1 MGTKSLDSNAVDFV
15 EHGINFIGRTFE
27 NNGIQGKIKK
37 QKFEPNA
44 PFTITATV
52 IGNYKYVKY
61 QKEPYYCSQ
70 NINKLTPKPIFI
82 KWSEKIAIFL
92 MTNIWRFVSMYDG
105 QQGGYK
111 LDDIKNH
118 KIQLPITA
126 SGEINF
132 DFMESF
138 IAELEAERV
147 RELEAERVRE
157 LEAYLK
163 ATGLKDYELTQN
175 EKDAL
180 AKFDEFSKWGGV
192 EREFKIGDLFDK
204 LSLKFLKSNFDKS
217 NDISK
222 IQTTEFSLPL
232 VNAKDGD
239 NGIMYYGRECD
250 FESAEMTI
258 DIVNDGA
265 VSTGNVYAQPQK
277 TGVLYNAYLI
287 KSNFNISKNLLLF
300 FATTIQKSI
309 KLKFSYELKASW
321 ERVKNESIKLPVT
334 ANGKIDFDF
343 MENFIKAIQKLIIKD
358 LVIWSQKK
366 IEATKQV
373 VEF

>member
-147 RELEAERVRE
+147 RELEA
-157 LEAYLK
+157 YLK
-163 ATGLKDYELTQN
+163 ATGLSDTTLSS
-175 EKDAL
+175 
-180 AKFDEFSKWGGV
+180 DEYNAFYTWNSRIWQ
-192 EREFKIGDLFDK
+192 EFKIGDLFEK
-204 LSLKFLKSNFDKS
+204 LKLGFKKSKFEKDT
-217 NDISK
+217 DVSK
-222 IQTTEFSLPL
+222 IKNIEFQIPL

-239 NGIMYYGRECD
+239 NGIMYYGKKQD
-250 FESAEMTI
+250 FDTATMTI

-265 VSTGNVYAQPQK
+265 VSTGNVYPQPQE

-287 KSNFNISKNLLLF
+287 KSKFDISKNLLFF

-321 ERVKNESIKLPVT
+321 ERVKNENIKLPIT
-334 ANGKIDFDF
+334 ANGEIDFDF

>member
-1 MGTKSLDSNAVDFV
+1 MFESSNGNFDIKK
-15 EHGINFIGRTFE
+15 EHINGNGEYVITAGLS
-27 NNGIQGKIKK
+27 NNGILGKTDIKAK
-37 QKFEPNA
+37 IFEPK
-44 PFTITATV
+44 TITIDMFGCAFYRQFQ
-52 IGNYKYVKY
+52 YKMVTHARVFSLKPSFEITDK
-61 QKEPYYCSQ
+61 QGMFLSCSL
-70 NINKLTPKPIFI
+70 NFLRFLFGYENMCS
-82 KWSEKIAIFL
+82 WEK
-92 MTNIWRFVSMYDG
+92 
-105 QQGGYK
+105 
-111 LDDIKNH
+111 IKNH

-126 SGEINF
+126 NGEIDF

-147 RELEAERVRE
+147 RELEA
-157 LEAYLK
+157 YLK
-163 ATGLKDYELTQN
+163 ATGLSDTTLSSDEYN
-175 EKDAL
+175 AL
-180 AKFDEFSKWGGV
+180 NTWNSRIWQ
-192 EREFKIGDLFDK
+192 EFKIGDLFEKLNLGFKKSKFEKDK
-204 LSLKFLKSNFDKS
+204 DV
-217 NDISK
+217 SK
-222 IQTTEFSLPL
+222 IKNIEFQIPL

-239 NGIMYYGRECD
+239 NGIMYYGKKQD
-250 FESAEMTI
+250 FDTATMTI

-265 VSTGNVYAQPQK
+265 VSTGNVYPQPQE

-287 KSNFNISKNLLLF
+287 KSKFDISKNLLFF

-321 ERVKNESIKLPVT
+321 ERVKNENIKLPIT
-334 ANGKIDFDF
+334 ANGEIDFDF